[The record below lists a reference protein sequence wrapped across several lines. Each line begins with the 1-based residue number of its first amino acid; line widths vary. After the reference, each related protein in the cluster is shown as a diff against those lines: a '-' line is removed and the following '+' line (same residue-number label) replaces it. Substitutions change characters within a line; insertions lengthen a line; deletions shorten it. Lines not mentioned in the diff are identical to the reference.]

1 MLGEHG
7 VLKLRSRIIL
17 TDDGKTPIANKTRL
31 NGLRRSLTKMWFN
44 DRWRSL
50 VLGFANFVAE
60 GRDEIILPVSADQN
74 IVISSKVT
82 SFSLPHGINSD
93 PVNENLS
100 DELAE
105 TFDQEEQDLRLS
117 DPVFASLIDDEE
129 QDDE

>member
-1 MLGEHG
+1 
-7 VLKLRSRIIL
+7 
-17 TDDGKTPIANKTRL
+17 
-31 NGLRRSLTKMWFN
+31 
-44 DRWRSL
+44 L

-60 GRDEIILPVSADQN
+60 GRDEILLPVSADQN
-74 IVISSKVT
+74 FVISSKVK
-82 SFSLPHGINSD
+82 SFSLPHGITSD